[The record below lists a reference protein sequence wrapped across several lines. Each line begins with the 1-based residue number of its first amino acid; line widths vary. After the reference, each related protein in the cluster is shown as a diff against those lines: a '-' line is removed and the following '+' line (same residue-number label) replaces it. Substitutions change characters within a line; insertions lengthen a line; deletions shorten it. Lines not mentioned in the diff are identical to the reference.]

1 MIAVLLGLLAN
12 LSLAADKDNLNNKGP
27 KELAWELAPA
37 KTFDA
42 LEAIAQRRSPL
53 DALSLD
59 AKKRFVESVI
69 FTENGVGGFDYR
81 DLELELTATEI
92 YKILSLIGQQHV
104 TPSLKKARIESE
116 SDKIIMFG
124 KGPNTPGD
132 GDFLLDYY
140 CFQRGS
146 CESSKNKACTS
157 NC

>member
-1 MIAVLLGLLAN
+1 MGLLVN
-12 LSLAADKDNLNNKGP
+12 VSLAADKDNLNKSGS

-37 KTFDA
+37 KTFEA
-42 LEAIAQRRSPL
+42 LETIAQRRSPL

-59 AKKRFVESVI
+59 AKKRFVESVV

-104 TPSLKKARIESE
+104 TPSLKKARVKSE
-116 SDKIIMFG
+116 SDEIIMFG
-124 KGPNTPGD
+124 KGPNTPGG

-140 CFQRGS
+140 CYQRGS